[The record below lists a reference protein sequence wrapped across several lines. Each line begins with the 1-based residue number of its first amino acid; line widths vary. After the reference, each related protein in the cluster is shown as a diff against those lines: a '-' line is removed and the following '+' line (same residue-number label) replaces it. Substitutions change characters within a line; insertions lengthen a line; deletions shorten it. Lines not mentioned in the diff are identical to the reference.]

1 MSDGVPNPAEEGEK
15 IDRDE
20 ARSHI
25 KKMLEAR
32 HSYLFHR
39 SLGAASEANQ
49 EALHANLH
57 TSVMTVWEA
66 LRPHAVSA
74 SQGRV
79 TELWEDVKLWPIQQK
94 REHVTECDDCGG
106 RLEGLQRGD
115 ACPECGG
122 EVVINSYPVTNA
134 AGDPEYVYECGL
146 ASLHKHQG
154 REEVHTVKTGNFNQE
169 TKTVRRPQRLRPEY
183 LFRAARL
190 LDELAVELNII
201 APEAKPVANPHKQ
214 GEV

>member
-1 MSDGVPNPAEEGEK
+1 MSDGVPNPAENGAK
-15 IDRDE
+15 IDRAE
-20 ARSHI
+20 ARNHI
-25 KKMLEAR
+25 KNMLEAR

-39 SLGAASEANQ
+39 SLGAASDANQ

-57 TSVMTVWEA
+57 TAVMTVWEA

-79 TELWEDVKLWPIQQK
+79 TELWEDVKLWPVQQK
-94 REHVTECDDCGG
+94 MNAKTECEKCGTQLEGLDKGDVCPDCGG
-106 RLEGLQRGD
+106 NVTVNL
-115 ACPECGG
+115 
-122 EVVINSYPVTNA
+122 YPVYKD
-134 AGDPEYVYECGL
+134 GERQYVYERGL
-146 ASLHKHQG
+146 SSLHKHQG
-154 REEVHTVKTGNFNQE
+154 REEVERVNTGNFQQE
-169 TKTVRRPQRLRPEY
+169 TKTVKRPQRLQPEY
-183 LFRAARL
+183 LFRSARL